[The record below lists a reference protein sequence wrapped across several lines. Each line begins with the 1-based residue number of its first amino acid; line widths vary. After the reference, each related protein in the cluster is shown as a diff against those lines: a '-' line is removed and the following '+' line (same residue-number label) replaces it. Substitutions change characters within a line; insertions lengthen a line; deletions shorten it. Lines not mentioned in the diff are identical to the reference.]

1 MNDSLTNPDFL
12 PPAEVDRAEYLLLDV
27 RTPAEYAQ
35 VHVPEAVLLP
45 LHELEPAR
53 VAALAAG
60 KKGCAVLCRSGGRA
74 RQAAEKLRAAGV
86 PRVAVVEGGMQAW
99 EAAGLP
105 VNRGRGGISLER
117 QVRMAAGA
125 LVLLGVALGF
135 FVAPAWLGLAAFVGA
150 GLVFAGATDTCGMAL
165 LLARMPWNNG
175 RGCTSGACAIDTNS
189 HQF

>member
-12 PPAEVDRAEYLLLDV
+12 PPAEVDRAGCLLLDV

-45 LHELEPAR
+45 LHELEPTR
-53 VAALAAG
+53 VAALARG
-60 KKGCAVLCRSGGRA
+60 KSGCVVLCRSGSRA

-125 LVLLGVALGF
+125 LVLVGVGLGVW
-135 FVAPAWLGLAAFVGA
+135 VAPAWLGLAAFVGA

-165 LLARMPWNNG
+165 ILARMPWNNG
-175 RGCTSGACAIDTNS
+175 RRCANGACAI
-189 HQF
+189 Q